1 MFMNQW
7 ESRWQE
13 GRIGFHLPEVNSYLL
28 RYSDKLLTQ
37 DPESV
42 FVPLCGKT
50 LDLPWLAGRTKKV
63 VGIELVQKA
72 VQDFFKEN
80 KLTHSIQQSGKLNLF
95 SSDTIVL
102 FQGDFFDLNKEQTAS
117 FDAIYDRGSIVALD
131 QPERKRYVNHL
142 MSFLEPGGRI
152 LLITLEYDQNQM
164 TGPPFSV
171 PADEIEWLYAPYGVL
186 ELLETSDILDERFRK
201 KGLDGM
207 LERVFQFIKH

>member
-1 MFMNQW
+1 MNQW

-117 FDAIYDRGSIVALD
+117 FDAIYDRASIVALD
-131 QPERKRYVNHL
+131 QPERERYVNHL

-171 PADEIEWLYAPYGVL
+171 PADEIERLYALYGEL

>member
-1 MFMNQW
+1 MNQW

-171 PADEIEWLYAPYGVL
+171 PADEIERLYALYGEL

>member
-1 MFMNQW
+1 MNQW

-37 DPESV
+37 NPESV

-117 FDAIYDRGSIVALD
+117 FDAIYDRASIVAFD
-131 QPERKRYVNHL
+131 QPERERYVNHL

-171 PADEIEWLYAPYGVL
+171 PADEIERLYAPYGEL
-186 ELLETSDILDERFRK
+186 KLLETSDILDERFRK
-201 KGLDGM
+201 NGLDGM

>member
-1 MFMNQW
+1 
-7 ESRWQE
+7 
-13 GRIGFHLPEVNSYLL
+13 
-28 RYSDKLLTQ
+28 
-37 DPESV
+37 
-42 FVPLCGKT
+42 
-50 LDLPWLAGRTKKV
+50 LPWLAGRTKKV
-63 VGIELVQKA
+63 VGIELVHKA
-72 VQDFFKEN
+72 VKDFFKEN
-80 KLTHSIQQSGKLNLF
+80 KLTHSTQQSGKLNIF

-117 FDAIYDRGSIVALD
+117 FDAIYDRASIVAFD

-152 LLITLEYDQNQM
+152 LLIALEYDQNQM

-171 PADEIEWLYAPYGVL
+171 PADEIERLYAPYGVL

>member
-1 MFMNQW
+1 
-7 ESRWQE
+7 
-13 GRIGFHLPEVNSYLL
+13 
-28 RYSDKLLTQ
+28 
-37 DPESV
+37 
-42 FVPLCGKT
+42 
-50 LDLPWLAGRTKKV
+50 V
-63 VGIELVQKA
+63 VGIELVHKA
-72 VQDFFKEN
+72 VKDFFKEN

-117 FDAIYDRGSIVALD
+117 FDAIYDRGSIVAFD
-131 QPERKRYVNHL
+131 QPERERYVNHL

-171 PADEIEWLYAPYGVL
+171 PADEIERLYALYGEL

>member
-1 MFMNQW
+1 MNQW

-37 DPESV
+37 NPESV

-80 KLTHSIQQSGKLNLF
+80 KLTYSIQQSGKLNLF

-117 FDAIYDRGSIVALD
+117 FDAIYDRGSIVAFD
-131 QPERKRYVNHL
+131 QPERERYVNHL

-171 PADEIEWLYAPYGVL
+171 PADEIERLYAPYG
-186 ELLETSDILDERFRK
+186 ELKHLETSDILDERFRK
-201 KGLDGM
+201 IGLDGM

>member
-1 MFMNQW
+1 MNQW

-37 DPESV
+37 NLESV

-50 LDLPWLAGRTKKV
+50 LDLTWLAGRTKKV
-63 VGIELVQKA
+63 VGIELVHKA
-72 VQDFFKEN
+72 VKDFFKEN

-117 FDAIYDRGSIVALD
+117 FDAIYDRGSIVAFD
-131 QPERKRYVNHL
+131 QPER
-142 MSFLEPGGRI
+142 
-152 LLITLEYDQNQM
+152 
-164 TGPPFSV
+164 
-171 PADEIEWLYAPYGVL
+171 
-186 ELLETSDILDERFRK
+186 
-201 KGLDGM
+201 
-207 LERVFQFIKH
+207 

>member
-1 MFMNQW
+1 MNQW

-117 FDAIYDRGSIVALD
+117 FDAIYDRASIVAFD
-131 QPERKRYVNHL
+131 QPERERYVNHL

>member
-1 MFMNQW
+1 MNQW

-13 GRIGFHLPEVNSYLL
+13 GRIGFHLPEVNSNLL

-117 FDAIYDRGSIVALD
+117 FDAIYDRASIVSLD
-131 QPERKRYVNHL
+131 QPERERYVNHL

>member
-1 MFMNQW
+1 MNQW

-37 DPESV
+37 NPESV

-63 VGIELVQKA
+63 VGIELVHKA
-72 VQDFFKEN
+72 VKDFFKEN

-117 FDAIYDRGSIVALD
+117 FDAIYDRASIVALD
-131 QPERKRYVNHL
+131 QPERERYVNHL

-171 PADEIEWLYAPYGVL
+171 PADEIERLYAPYGVL

-201 KGLDGM
+201 NGLDGM

>member
-1 MFMNQW
+1 MNQW

>member
-1 MFMNQW
+1 MNQW

-37 DPESV
+37 NPESV

-63 VGIELVQKA
+63 VGIELVHKA
-72 VQDFFKEN
+72 VKDFFKEN

-95 SSDTIVL
+95 NSDTIVL

-117 FDAIYDRGSIVALD
+117 FDAIYDRASIVAFD
-131 QPERKRYVNHL
+131 QPERARYVNHL

-171 PADEIEWLYAPYGVL
+171 PADEIERLYAPYGVL

>member
-1 MFMNQW
+1 MNQW

-37 DPESV
+37 NPESV

-50 LDLPWLAGRTKKV
+50 LDLLWLAGRTKKV
-63 VGIELVQKA
+63 VGIELVHKA
-72 VQDFFKEN
+72 VKDFFKEN
-80 KLTHSIQQSGKLNLF
+80 KLTHSIQQSGQLNLF

-102 FQGDFFDLNKEQTAS
+102 FQGDFFDLNQEPTAS
-117 FDAIYDRGSIVALD
+117 FDAIYDRASIVAFD

-171 PADEIEWLYAPYGVL
+171 PADEIERLYAPYGVL

-201 KGLDGM
+201 IGLDGM

>member
-1 MFMNQW
+1 MNQW

-37 DPESV
+37 NPESV

-117 FDAIYDRGSIVALD
+117 FDAIYDRASIVAFD
-131 QPERKRYVNHL
+131 QPERERYVNHL

-171 PADEIEWLYAPYGVL
+171 PADEIEWLYVPYGVL

>member
-1 MFMNQW
+1 MNQW

-117 FDAIYDRGSIVALD
+117 FDAIYDRASIVALD

-171 PADEIEWLYAPYGVL
+171 PADEIERLYALYGEL

>member
-1 MFMNQW
+1 M
-7 ESRWQE
+7 
-13 GRIGFHLPEVNSYLL
+13 
-28 RYSDKLLTQ
+28 
-37 DPESV
+37 
-42 FVPLCGKT
+42 
-50 LDLPWLAGRTKKV
+50 
-63 VGIELVQKA
+63 VGIELVHKA

-117 FDAIYDRGSIVALD
+117 FDAIYDRGSIVAFD
-131 QPERKRYVNHL
+131 QPERERYVNHL

-186 ELLETSDILDERFRK
+186 ELLKTSDILDERFRK

>member
-1 MFMNQW
+1 MNQW

-28 RYSDKLLTQ
+28 RYADILLTQ

-95 SSDTIVL
+95 TSDTIVL

-171 PADEIEWLYAPYGVL
+171 PADEIERLYALYGEL

>member
-1 MFMNQW
+1 MNQW

-37 DPESV
+37 NPESV

-117 FDAIYDRGSIVALD
+117 FDAIYDRASIVAFD
-131 QPERKRYVNHL
+131 QPERERYVNHL

-171 PADEIEWLYAPYGVL
+171 PADEIERLYAPYG
-186 ELLETSDILDERFRK
+186 ELKHLETSDILDERFRK
-201 KGLDGM
+201 NGLDGM

>member
-1 MFMNQW
+1 MNQW

-63 VGIELVQKA
+63 VGIELVHKA
-72 VQDFFKEN
+72 VKDFFKEN

-117 FDAIYDRGSIVALD
+117 FDAIYDRASIVAFD
-131 QPERKRYVNHL
+131 QPERERYVNHL

-152 LLITLEYDQNQM
+152 FLIALEYDQNQM

-171 PADEIEWLYAPYGVL
+171 PADEIEWLYVPYGVL

-207 LERVFQFIKH
+207 LERVFQFIKY

>member
-171 PADEIEWLYAPYGVL
+171 PADEIERLYALYGEL

>member
-1 MFMNQW
+1 MNQW

-117 FDAIYDRGSIVALD
+117 FDAIYDRASIVAFD
-131 QPERKRYVNHL
+131 QPERERYVNHL

-171 PADEIEWLYAPYGVL
+171 PADEIERLYAPYGEL

-201 KGLDGM
+201 NGLDGM

>member
-1 MFMNQW
+1 MNQW

-131 QPERKRYVNHL
+131 QPERERYVNHL